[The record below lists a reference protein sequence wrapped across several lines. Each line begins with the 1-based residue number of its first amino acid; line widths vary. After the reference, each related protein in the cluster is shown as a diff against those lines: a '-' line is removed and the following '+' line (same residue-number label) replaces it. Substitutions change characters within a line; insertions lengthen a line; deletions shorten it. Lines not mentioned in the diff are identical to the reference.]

1 METMLPQIHYNRRQL
16 NMGKLK
22 DLIESIQDVPSWK
35 DVVTELKKVDT
46 LLTEISR
53 TNSSLSE
60 STLENIGNNAFRVAS
75 RYGQS
80 AANYLSGVREAYL
93 AGFDNADEIAELSLA
108 AQNAGGI
115 TAELADQLIYA
126 TDQAYRMSG
135 SVSELTKV
143 LDGMNYISGQNAF
156 TMADL
161 AEGMAALAPTAS
173 SFGIDAGETAAALG
187 TMITA
192 THQSGSEAADAL
204 RTVLLHIRQIADETE
219 DIDGEGLAKYE
230 AACSALNVKLKEIK
244 NGILTL
250 RDPMKVLPEL
260 AAAYNRLSDND
271 PRRTNLLDSVG
282 SSAGE
287 QLDAFLRQ
295 WSTYETLLQQYAH
308 GTGSMAEAS
317 EKTVNSWEGSLNRLS
332 NTWASTIGN
341 FTDSDA
347 IAAAVNSLNSLLSIV
362 NNITGK
368 LGSFANI
375 GLGAGLFLGFKNIGK
390 RRMSIRIS

>member
-1 METMLPQIHYNRRQL
+1 
-16 NMGKLK
+16 MGKLK
-22 DLIESIQDVPSWK
+22 ELIESIQDVPSWK
-35 DVVTELKKVDT
+35 DVVAELKKVDT

-80 AANYLSGVREAYL
+80 AADYLSGVQEAYL

-115 TAELADQLIYA
+115 TAELAEQLIYA
-126 TDQAYRMSG
+126 TDQAYRMNG

-143 LDGMNYISGQNAF
+143 LDGMNYISDQNAF

-173 SFGIDAGETAAALG
+173 SLGVDAGETAAALG
-187 TMITA
+187 VMITA
-192 THQSGSEAADAL
+192 AHQSGSEAADAL

-219 DIDGEGLAKYE
+219 DIDGEGLAKFE

-260 AAAYNRLSDND
+260 AAAYNRLSEND

-282 SSAGE
+282 SSAAGE

-332 NTWASTIGN
+332 NTWASTAGN

-347 IAAAVNSLNSLLSIV
+347 IAAAINSLNSLLSIV

-375 GLGAGLFLGFKNIGK
+375 GLGAGLFVGIKNIGK
-390 RRMSIRIS
+390 CRMSVRIS

>member
-1 METMLPQIHYNRRQL
+1 
-16 NMGKLK
+16 MGKLK
-22 DLIESIQDVPSWK
+22 ELIESIQDVPSWK
-35 DVVTELKKVDT
+35 DVVAELKKVDT

-60 STLENIGNNAFRVAS
+60 YTLENIGNNAFRVAS

-80 AANYLSGVREAYL
+80 AADYLSGVREAYL

-126 TDQAYRMSG
+126 TDQAYRMNG
-135 SVSELTKV
+135 SVSELTKA

-173 SFGIDAGETAAALG
+173 SLGIDAGETAAALG
-187 TMITA
+187 AMITA
-192 THQSGSEAADAL
+192 AHQSGSEAADSL

-219 DIDGEGLAKYE
+219 DIDGEGLAKFE

-260 AAAYNRLSDND
+260 AAAYNRLSEND

-282 SSAGE
+282 SSAAGE

-332 NTWASTIGN
+332 NTWASTVGN

-375 GLGAGLFLGFKNIGK
+375 GLGAGLFAGIKNIGK
-390 RRMSIRIS
+390 CRMSVRIS

>member
-1 METMLPQIHYNRRQL
+1 
-16 NMGKLK
+16 MGKLK
-22 DLIESIQDVPSWK
+22 ELIESIQDVPSWK
-35 DVVTELKKVDT
+35 DVVTELRKVDT

-80 AANYLSGVREAYL
+80 AADYLSGVQEAYL

-126 TDQAYRMSG
+126 TDQAYRMNG

-143 LDGMNYISGQNAF
+143 LDGMNYISDQNAF

-161 AEGMAALAPTAS
+161 AEGMAALATTTAS
-173 SFGIDAGETAAALG
+173 LGIDAGETAAALG
-187 TMITA
+187 VMITA
-192 THQSGSEAADAL
+192 AHQSSSEAADAL
-204 RTVLLHIRQIADETE
+204 RTVLLHVRQIADETE
-219 DIDGEGLAKYE
+219 DIDGEGLAKFE

-260 AAAYNRLSDND
+260 AAAYNRLSEND
-271 PRRTNLLDSVG
+271 PRRTNLLNSVG
-282 SSAGE
+282 SSAAGE

-332 NTWASTIGN
+332 NTWTSTVGN

-347 IAAAVNSLNSLLSIV
+347 IAAAINSLNSLLSIV

-375 GLGAGLFLGFKNIGK
+375 GLGAGLFAGIKNIGK
-390 RRMSIRIS
+390 CRMSVRIS

>member
-80 AANYLSGVREAYL
+80 AADYLSGVREAYL

-244 NGILTL
+244 NSILTL

-332 NTWASTIGN
+332 NTWASTVGN

>member
-1 METMLPQIHYNRRQL
+1 
-16 NMGKLK
+16 MGKLK
-22 DLIESIQDVPSWK
+22 ELIESIQDVPSWK
-35 DVVTELKKVDT
+35 DVVAELKKVDT

-80 AANYLSGVREAYL
+80 AADYLSGVQQAYP

-126 TDQAYRMSG
+126 TDQAYRMNG
-135 SVSELTKV
+135 SVSELTKA

-173 SFGIDAGETAAALG
+173 SLGVDAGETAAALG
-187 TMITA
+187 VMITA
-192 THQSGSEAADAL
+192 AHQSGSEAADAL

-219 DIDGEGLAKYE
+219 DIDGEGLAKFE

-260 AAAYNRLSDND
+260 AAAYNRLSEND

-282 SSAGE
+282 SSAAGE

-332 NTWASTIGN
+332 NTWASTAGN

-347 IAAAVNSLNSLLSIV
+347 IAAAINSLNSLLSIV

-375 GLGAGLFLGFKNIGK
+375 GLGAGLFVGIKNIGK
-390 RRMSIRIS
+390 CRMSVRIS

>member
-1 METMLPQIHYNRRQL
+1 
-16 NMGKLK
+16 MGKLK

-161 AEGMAALAPTAS
+161 AEGMAAL
-173 SFGIDAGETAAALG
+173 
-187 TMITA
+187 
-192 THQSGSEAADAL
+192 
-204 RTVLLHIRQIADETE
+204 LLWH
-219 DIDGEGLAKYE
+219 
-230 AACSALNVKLKEIK
+230 
-244 NGILTL
+244 
-250 RDPMKVLPEL
+250 
-260 AAAYNRLSDND
+260 
-271 PRRTNLLDSVG
+271 
-282 SSAGE
+282 
-287 QLDAFLRQ
+287 
-295 WSTYETLLQQYAH
+295 
-308 GTGSMAEAS
+308 
-317 EKTVNSWEGSLNRLS
+317 
-332 NTWASTIGN
+332 
-341 FTDSDA
+341 
-347 IAAAVNSLNSLLSIV
+347 
-362 NNITGK
+362 
-368 LGSFANI
+368 
-375 GLGAGLFLGFKNIGK
+375 
-390 RRMSIRIS
+390 